1 MQKNLDIGKITS
13 TKNIRLNLGASL
25 IWKNDNWYILDHK
38 LKRNKEKKISG
49 DAENISLKNS
59 KNLKSIIN

>member
-13 TKNIRLNLGASL
+13 TKDIRLNLGASP
-25 IWKNDNWYILDHK
+25 IWKNDNWHILDHK